1 MNFTRSA
8 VSYLA
13 VLSVWCSLAAAQQ
26 AATAVSPAVVP
37 QLVNYSGKAV
47 DASGKT
53 VSGVAGITF
62 SIYKEQSGG
71 APLWMETQNIT
82 ADAKGNYA
90 VELGATKTDGLPL
103 ELFAS
108 GEARWLGVRVNGS
121 EEQPRVLLLSVPYAL
136 KAADAQTLGGL
147 PASAFM
153 LAVPVNGA
161 GPTPI
166 SKPADEQSIS
176 PPTTTNVTTTGGT
189 ADFLPFFNGTSSV
202 IDSVLFQSGTGSTAK
217 VGINTTTPA
226 STLDVKGGETVRG
239 ILNLPATGT
248 ATATAGKTSQ
258 PLALTASVYNST
270 VGSAVNQNFRWQAE
284 PSGNNSASAS
294 GTLNLLHG
302 AGSNT
307 PTETG
312 LKIASNGHITFS
324 AGQTFPGT
332 GAVTSVGTGLGLTG
346 GPITGSG
353 TLSID
358 TKVVPQL
365 NIANTFV
372 GNQQVV
378 GELIASSIDTGFIS
392 AQGSISSG
400 TISGANTST
409 SSYSS
414 GLFGVTYA
422 ATGTTFGVYGQSRDG
437 STGAGVY
444 GQNGSQASGTAG
456 SVLSHPGVWGDGGS
470 AASWGVLGTTD
481 ENVAG
486 AFYNNGSHYTISAVN
501 ANSGPFYAISTST
514 SEGCWIDYLGNINC
528 TGSKN
533 AVVPIRG
540 GERKV
545 ALAAI
550 ESPKNWFEDFG
561 SENLSNGAAVVK
573 LEGDFAETVNTKVE
587 YHVFLTPKGDCK
599 GLYVSNEGPGSFE
612 VHELGGGI
620 SNVKFD
626 YRIVALR
633 KNFENIRLADHSRD
647 MDSMPETLKPNAFKS
662 NVKGLKRNSA
672 IQPVSVSSVSQK

>member
-1 MNFTRSA
+1 MKFARSL
-8 VSYLA
+8 VSCFVAITIWCCLA
-13 VLSVWCSLAAAQQ
+13 VAQQ
-26 AATAVSPAVVP
+26 AATAGAPAIVP

-47 DASGKT
+47 DASGKA

-62 SIYKEQSGG
+62 SIYKEQNGG
-71 APLWMETQNIT
+71 APLWVETQNIT

-90 VELGATKTDGLPL
+90 VQLGATKSDGLPL

-108 GEARWLGVRVNGS
+108 GEARWLGVRVNGG

-153 LAVPVNGA
+153 LAGSVSGA

-166 SKPADEQSIS
+166 GKSADEPGAL

-189 ADFLPFFNGTSSV
+189 ADYLPFFNGTSSV
-202 IDSVLFQSGTGSTAK
+202 IDSAMFQSGTGSTAK
-217 VGINTTTPA
+217 IGINTATPA

-239 ILNLPATGT
+239 ILNLPVTGT
-248 ATATAGKTSQ
+248 ATASAGKASQ
-258 PLALTASVYNST
+258 PLTLTASVYNST

-284 PSGNNSASAS
+284 PASNNSAGASA
-294 GTLNLLHG
+294 TLNLLHG
-302 AGSNT
+302 AGSNA

-312 LKIASNGHITFS
+312 LKIGSNGRITFAS
-324 AGQTFPGT
+324 GQTFPGT
-332 GAVTSVGTGLGLTG
+332 GAVTSVDTGLGLTG
-346 GPITGSG
+346 GPISGSG
-353 TLSID
+353 TLAID

-365 NIANTFV
+365 NAANTFV
-372 GNQQVV
+372 GTQNVLGQ
-378 GELIASSIDTGFIS
+378 LSATSLTTGAIS
-392 AQGSISSG
+392 AISSNPYE
-400 TISGANTST
+400 TIYGGNSST
-409 SSYSS
+409 VSYSAGIVGATFAS
-414 GLFGVTYA
+414 
-422 ATGTTFGVYGQSRDG
+422 TGTTFGVYGQSRDG
-437 STGAGVY
+437 SVGAGVY
-444 GQNGSQASGTAG
+444 GQNGTQTSGTAG

-481 ENVAG
+481 ENNAG

-501 ANSGPFYAISTST
+501 ASGGPFYGLSTST

-561 SENLSNGAAVVK
+561 SENLTHGAAIVK
-573 LEGDFAETVNTKVE
+573 LEGDFAETVNTEVE

-612 VHELGGGI
+612 VHELGGG
-620 SNVKFD
+620 SSSVRFD

-633 KNFENIRLADHSRD
+633 KNFENIRLADHSHD
-647 MDSMPETLKPNAFKS
+647 MDGMSETLRPKEFKS
-662 NVKGLKRNSA
+662 EFKGTNPSSA
-672 IQPVSVSSVSQK
+672 AVRPPIAPLTK